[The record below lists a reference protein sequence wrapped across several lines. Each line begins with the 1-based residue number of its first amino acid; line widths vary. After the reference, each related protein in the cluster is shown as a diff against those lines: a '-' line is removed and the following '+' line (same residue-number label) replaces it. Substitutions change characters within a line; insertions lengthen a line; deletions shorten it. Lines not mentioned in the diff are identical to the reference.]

1 MSING
6 NLYRGVTLS
15 SEQFL
20 NYDFNKDLVPPNPP
34 KIDKF
39 GRKTVGDGNEYGVY
53 MTTNLAMA
61 RDAYGKPSDSGKQI
75 SNLISTNIG
84 IIYEI
89 NPAGLDIREPWLD
102 PAYKEMGGLTHYNNG
117 FEGKEYIA
125 DVIPISNVKLKEV
138 VIAADFLHERE
149 TIGNITNIEDLK
161 DKVREILAK
170 RFKECELVEA
180 CLGKG
185 KEIPDWIKR
194 LFQTGEVYN
203 MDVSKIDASTD
214 RGAITYLLAVSLR
227 GGVENLNLTK
237 DDVKKIA
244 QVPKKG
250 LVEIRK
256 YDFGGEH
263 NDRSAYL
270 ALYESHALLLE
281 NTTPVDSQ
289 GNSFIRANE
298 KKLESKMKSIVRKM
312 LEKKFTEEVIRAFIS
327 DYKAS
332 PEFNGEK
339 GKKLEEL
346 SINYKIQ
353 KIILSLSD
361 KERKVL
367 LNIVIADMNKLQ
379 IICQNGDINMQMQ
392 LPDGNV
398 VYGEYQTLF
407 GKRDLEQHKESLPKS
422 MQKTTLEA
430 SKLAIS
436 PAVLAMRSHI
446 YILEDAG
453 YSGPEIDKFIQQNDW
468 ENMNPVK
475 VVETIM
481 MAAQIPENQRRL
493 TEDNRSRNIDNIDG
507 RRNRRCEGWIR

>member
-1 MSING
+1 MSEN
-6 NLYRGVTLS
+6 NALYRGVVLN

-53 MTTNLAMA
+53 MTTNLDMA
-61 RDAYGKPSDSGKQI
+61 RGAYGNPKGSGSKTI
-75 SNLISTNIG
+75 SLTSTNIG
-84 IIYEI
+84 VIYEI
-89 NPAGLDIREPWLD
+89 NSEGLDIREPWLD
-102 PAYKEMGGLTHYNNG
+102 PLFKDIDGQKTHYNNG

-125 DVIPISNVKLKEV
+125 DVIPISNVRLKEV

-149 TIGNITNIEDLK
+149 TIGNIANIEDLK

-214 RGAITYLLAVSLR
+214 RGAITYLLAINSR
-227 GGVENLNLTK
+227 YGVENTRLTK
-237 DDVKKIA
+237 DDIKKIA
-244 QVPKKG
+244 QAPKKG

-256 YDFGGEH
+256 YDFNHSEK
-263 NDRSAYL
+263 SAYL

-289 GNSFIRANE
+289 GKSFVRANE
-298 KKLESKMKSIVRKM
+298 KMLESKMKSIVRKM
-312 LEKKFTEEVIRAFIS
+312 LEEKLTEGVIRAFIS

-339 GKKLEEL
+339 GKIFEEL

-367 LNIVIADMNKLQ
+367 LNIAIADMNKLQ
-379 IICQNGDINMQMQ
+379 IFCENGDINMQMQ

-430 SKLAIS
+430 SKPAIS
-436 PAVLAMRSHI
+436 PSVLAMRSHI
-446 YILEDAG
+446 YMLEDAG
-453 YSGPEIDKFIQQNDW
+453 YSENEIDKFIQQNDW
-468 ENMNPVK
+468 ETMNPVK

-481 MAAQIPENQRRL
+481 MAAKIPENQRRL
-493 TEDNRSRNIDNIDG
+493 NEGNRSRNIENIDG
-507 RRNRRCEGWIR
+507 RRNRRCEGWVR